1 MVFNAEFLAG
11 ICDIA
16 LRLKRQST
24 LTLAVNGSADG
35 RCDLKFQAVNIDHK
49 FTGVVVSTL
58 TDILGRLVH
67 LGILLFEE
75 IIHSSHAV
83 ECEFADG
90 YLLDSAVGEV

>member
-1 MVFNAEFLAG
+1 MVFDAEFLAG
-11 ICDIA
+11 VCHVA
-16 LRLKRQST
+16 LRLKRQSA
-24 LTLAVNGSADG
+24 LPLAVNGSADG
-35 RCDLKFQAVNIDHK
+35 RCDLEFQAVNINHK

-67 LGILLFEE
+67 LGVLLFEE
-75 IIHSSHAV
+75 ILHSGYAI